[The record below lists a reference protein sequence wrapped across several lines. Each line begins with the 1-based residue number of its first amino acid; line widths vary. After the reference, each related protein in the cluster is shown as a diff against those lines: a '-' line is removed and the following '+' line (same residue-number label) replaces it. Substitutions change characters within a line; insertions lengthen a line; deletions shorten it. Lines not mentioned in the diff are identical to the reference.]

1 MALTLVKE
9 EARSGSSHD
18 PVVGSERTWYGTVTF
33 DASYPTGGEAIT
45 AAQVGLQ
52 NIRAMEI
59 VANAG
64 AVGANGRS
72 AQLSADTTKIL
83 LYSSSATAKA
93 GVEVT
98 ATTDESATSFTVRFK
113 GD

>member
-1 MALTLVKE
+1 MALTLVKA

-18 PVVGSERTWYGTVTF
+18 PVDGSERTWYGTVTF
-33 DASYPTGGEAIT
+33 DSSYPTGGEAI
-45 AAQVGLQ
+45 AAGDVGMKH
-52 NIRAMEI
+52 IRAMEI

-83 LYSSSATAKA
+83 LYSSATTSKT
-93 GVEVT
+93 GVEVP
-98 ATTDESATSFTVRFK
+98 AATDESATSFTVRFK
-113 GD
+113 GA